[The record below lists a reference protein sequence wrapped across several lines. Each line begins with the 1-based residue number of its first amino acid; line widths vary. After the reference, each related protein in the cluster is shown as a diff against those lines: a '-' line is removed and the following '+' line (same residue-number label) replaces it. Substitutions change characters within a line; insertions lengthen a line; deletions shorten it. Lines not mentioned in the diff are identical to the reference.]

1 MPADGA
7 AAIVS
12 RGVKPPD
19 VVCGI
24 GASGRTPYVLG
35 ALAKANELG
44 CSTLFLTCNSA
55 RNKTVKCTV
64 EIDLETGPELVT
76 GSTRLKAGTATKV
89 SSAIWF
95 KLMIF

>member
-1 MPADGA
+1 VA
-7 AAIVS
+7 

-44 CSTLFLTCNSA
+44 CSTIFLTCNPA
-55 RNKTVKCTV
+55 RDRTVACTV

-89 SSAIWF
+89 SSVLDIQ
-95 KLMIF
+95 